1 MRVLNFCVKYRCE
14 TNIFY
19 LKFFLVDKTFKKR
32 ITERKAIPKKKL
44 INSSLDLNLSN
55 DIKLLLSKMI
65 RTLRITI
72 KK

>member
-1 MRVLNFCVKYRCE
+1 MKYNCE
-14 TNIFY
+14 TNNFFY
-19 LKFFLVDKTFKKR
+19 LNIFLVDKNFEKYIK
-32 ITERKAIPKKKL
+32 ERKAIPKKKL

-55 DIKLLLSKMI
+55 DIKLLLSNMI

>member
-1 MRVLNFCVKYRCE
+1 MKYNRE
-14 TNIFY
+14 TNNFFY
-19 LKFFLVDKTFKKR
+19 LNFFLVDKTFEKHTK
-32 ITERKAIPKKKL
+32 ERKAISKKRL

-55 DIKLLLSKMI
+55 DIKLLLSNMI